1 MEMNIYKKM
10 SIIKKELTELGLKQ
24 SGENT
29 FSNFTYFEKGD
40 FMPSLL
46 LLQDKYG
53 VDDTIKISRIKD
65 QCLLILTNTN
75 DSNDFKEIEI
85 PYEEAQMLAKGGAP
99 SKTDNIQ
106 RMGATIS
113 YLTRYLYLIAYNL
126 TDKDMVEAYRKQVE
140 LDEKES
146 HDKKEVEYNTNIK
159 ENPKHYMT
167 ELYEIINGSTIKSS
181 QLDEFVNLAF
191 GKENATLLTYD
202 EFEEFKVLLNKK
214 IKQLK
219 GKNEVQG

>member
-1 MEMNIYKKM
+1 MNIYKK
-10 SIIKKELTELGLKQ
+10 IATIKKELTELGLKQ
-24 SGENT
+24 SGKNDY
-29 FSNFTYFEKGD
+29 SDFTYFEKGD

-46 LLQDKYG
+46 LLQEKYG

-65 QCLLILTNTN
+65 QCLLILTNTD

-106 RMGATIS
+106 RLGATIS
-113 YLTRYLYLIAYNL
+113 YLTRYLYLIGYNL

-140 LDEKES
+140 LDEKET
-146 HDKKEVEYNTNIK
+146 HDKKEVEYNANIK

-167 ELYEIINGSTIKSS
+167 ELYAIINGSTIKSN
-181 QLDEFVNLAF
+181 QLDGFVNLAF

-219 GKNEVQG
+219 GKNEVQS